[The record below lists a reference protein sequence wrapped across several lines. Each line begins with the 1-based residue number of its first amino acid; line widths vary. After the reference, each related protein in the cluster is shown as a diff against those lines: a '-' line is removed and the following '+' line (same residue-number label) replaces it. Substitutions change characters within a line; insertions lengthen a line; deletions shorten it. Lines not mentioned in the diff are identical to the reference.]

1 MAFFGIIPF
10 GEDQLRGM
18 SGDRSRFYLEDEV
31 EEVQDP
37 SWLQTGVDRLGRLG
51 RNTAEGLG
59 MMFGGDATAIG
70 GPDRSNQFPFNV
82 WNPKGH
88 VGAGGGMADAQG
100 NIIPTDA
107 VRGNW
112 PMTGESGTQIK
123 PQLGTGFNP
132 LDAAGAPPS
141 EVGLITQSENRLF
154 PGDFG
159 QRGDN
164 VLYGPAKPT
173 SVAEAQ
179 AAGQKTFWSGDQEKL
194 AVTAEQL
201 ADFKASEAY
210 DAASGQSALSQWS
223 QAWDSTGVFPEAPQ
237 AQRRGVREILIEE
250 EGLKLTPYDDP
261 GGGRRTVGV
270 GHQLGVGE
278 EERDVSDIEAME
290 TLDTD
295 ISEAYD
301 AVDRLS
307 EKFDVGEIPSE
318 LRDELM
324 MMAFQM
330 GATGLSKFKKM
341 WAAMK
346 NQDWGEMVAQMADS
360 RWAKSQ
366 TPERAARTID
376 RVATLMGV

>member
-1 MAFFGIIPF
+1 MAFFGVIPF
-10 GEDQLRGM
+10 GPEQLERMTGVQ
-18 SGDRSRFYLEDEV
+18 DRKGFYLEDDV

-37 SWLQTGVDRLGRLG
+37 SWLQTAGDRLGRLG
-51 RNTAEGLG
+51 SNTAEGLG

-70 GPDRSNQFPFNV
+70 GPDMSNQFPFNV

-88 VGAGGGMADAQG
+88 VDAGGGMSDDQG

-112 PMTGESGTQIK
+112 PITGESGTQIT
-123 PQLGTGFNP
+123 PQSGTGFNP
-132 LDAAGAPPS
+132 LDAAREPPS
-141 EVGLITQSENRLF
+141 EIGLISQAER
-154 PGDFG
+154 
-159 QRGDN
+159 
-164 VLYGPAKPT
+164 KPT

-179 AAGQKTFWSGDQEKL
+179 AMGQKTFWVGDKEKL

-201 ADFKASEAY
+201 ADFKASDAY
-210 DAASGQSALSQWS
+210 DPTSGRSALSQWS
-223 QAWDSTGVFPEAPQ
+223 SSWESPEVAPDAPEAP
-237 AQRRGVREILIEE
+237 RRDVRDILIEE
-250 EGLKLTPYDDP
+250 EGMELTPYDDP

-278 EERDVSDIEAME
+278 EERDLSDMEAME

-295 ISEAYD
+295 ISKAYD
-301 AVDRLS
+301 AVDRLA

-341 WAAMK
+341 WGAMK

>member
-1 MAFFGIIPF
+1 MAFFGVIPF
-10 GEDQLRGM
+10 GPEQLERMTGVQ
-18 SGDRSRFYLEDEV
+18 DRKGFYLEDEV

-37 SWLQTGVDRLGRLG
+37 SWLQTTGDRLGRLG
-51 RNTAEGLG
+51 SNTAEGLG

-132 LDAAGAPPS
+132 LDPPREPPVPTS
-141 EVGLITQSENRLF
+141 EIGLISQAER
-154 PGDFG
+154 
-159 QRGDN
+159 
-164 VLYGPAKPT
+164 KPT

-179 AAGQKTFWSGDQEKL
+179 AMGQKTFWVGDKEKL

-201 ADFKASEAY
+201 ADFKASDAY
-210 DAASGQSALSQWS
+210 DPTSGQSALSQWS
-223 QAWDSTGVFPEAPQ
+223 SSWQSPDVSTEAPQ
-237 AQRRGVREILIEE
+237 APRRDVRDILIEE
-250 EGLKLTPYDDP
+250 EGMELTPYDDP

-270 GHQLGVGE
+270 GHQLGAGE
-278 EERDVSDIEAME
+278 EARDVSEIEARE

-295 ISEAYD
+295 ISKAYD
-301 AVDRLS
+301 AVDRLA

-341 WAAMK
+341 WGAMK

>member
-1 MAFFGIIPF
+1 MAFFGVIPF
-10 GEDQLRGM
+10 GPEQLERMTGVQ
-18 SGDRSRFYLEDEV
+18 DRKGFYLEDEV
-31 EEVQDP
+31 EEVQEP
-37 SWLQTGVDRLGRLG
+37 SWLQTAGDRLGRLG

-59 MMFGGDATAIG
+59 MMFGGDATAMG
-70 GPDRSNQFPFNV
+70 GPDMSNQFPYNV
-82 WNPKGH
+82 WGSH
-88 VGAGGGMADAQG
+88 VNAGGGMSDSQG
-100 NIIPTDA
+100 NIYDTEV
-107 VRGNW
+107 VRGTW
-112 PMTGESGTQIK
+112 QDTGASGTQLTSALGGVLKRGLQAERDFYTK
-123 PQLGTGFNP
+123 PRTQSGIG
-132 LDAAGAPPS
+132 
-141 EVGLITQSENRLF
+141 GLITQAENVSR
-154 PGDFG
+154 
-159 QRGDN
+159 
-164 VLYGPAKPT
+164 PT

-179 AAGQKTFWSGDQEKL
+179 ARGEKTFWVNGQEKL

-201 ADFKASEAY
+201 AAFKASNAY
-210 DAASGQSALSQWS
+210 DPNSGQSALSQWS
-223 QAWDSTGVFPEAPQ
+223 AAWQSPDVAPDAPEAP
-237 AQRRGVREILIEE
+237 RRDVRDILIEE
-250 EGLKLTPYDDP
+250 EGMKLTPYDDP

-270 GHQLGVGE
+270 GHQLGAGE
-278 EERDVSDIEAME
+278 EARDISEIEAME
-290 TLDTD
+290 NLETD
-295 ISEAYD
+295 ISKAYD
-301 AVDRLS
+301 AVDRLA